1 MSTQAKTSCVVLFF
15 FFLSSCL
22 ALTCTTPTGPSMDH
36 ALGGLPTSWG
46 LLSNTTKLVVPE
58 FIDPPT
64 QHEKTEACA
73 EIGYTELAQRFWE
86 LLCRDF
92 QRSSAEGEAILKHS
106 WQWLYAKSN
115 EMILTSFEIVLG
127 LLIRVWSFVIYVMLY
142 AAWSFVT
149 QWTMHALLL
158 LCLGFLTKISIRALQ
173 FVFGDWF
180 VSQCA
185 ALLVA
190 AIKLPWTCL
199 KTVFF
204 KPRSGIEK
212 EMAVKGFKT
221 HDINMKP
228 PRDSQL
234 ILTWDDGSHAG
245 YATCVRLFDG
255 TNGLVTAAH
264 CRKPGGF
271 VVSTKTGNKIPI
283 GAFKPICADHKADF
297 ALFEGPME
305 WESLLGCKAVAITPM
320 YLIRRGSVSHYRYV
334 DGEWFQRNALLGES
348 VSHEH
353 YNKFAL
359 QVLSNTDKGDSGA
372 GYYVGKDLVG
382 IHLGASITENHNAM
396 MPVLPI
402 PGLTIPLYQLETTAP
417 AGKVYS
423 SKIYE
428 DALQSMHRTMDF
440 ISSLREK
447 GIEVWGDEDMID
459 DLEYDPESR
468 HPAVTKESTDGPLNG
483 RTQHR
488 LRNNRPGRTLP
499 RLRHPYTRYRYKLQ
513 HYAGSDCRG
522 GGGANRHGIHRED
535 GCQGG
540 TGQSQ
545 PTSAEKRAEQAEN
558 YRGYFASLY
567 HWEEQPSEVPGFTKA
582 GKLPKYYFAKQK
594 GEPEFGRELVR
605 KHPYLATK
613 TAGFGWPQFGAEAE
627 LTSLILQAGRWRSRA
642 AGTEIPS
649 SQARERVINRTVQ
662 AYQAVRTPCPIILST
677 GKLEWSTFRIGME
690 EAIRSLELDAGVGVP
705 YISLKRPTH
714 RGMIEDP
721 QMLPVITRLVFD
733 RLQKMLE
740 TRFEEMT
747 PVELVQNGLC
757 DPIRLFVKGEPHKK
771 AKLEEGRYRLIM
783 SVSLVDQ
790 LVARLLFQD
799 QNKREIELWRACP
812 SKPGF
817 GLSTDSQVQEFVE
830 VLARQVGV
838 SQEEV
843 ITNWESY
850 LVPTDCSGFDW
861 SVQDWMLQDEME
873 VRNRLTLN
881 NNDALRRLRSGWLKC
896 LSNSVLCLSD
906 GTLLSQDYPGIQ
918 KSGSYNTSS
927 SNSRIRVMCALH
939 TGASWCLAMGDDAL
953 ESVDGDLSKY
963 SELGLKVEVGKQLEF
978 CSHIFETPTRAIPV
992 NANKMLYKLIF
1003 GYNPGSG
1010 NVEVIINYLTACL
1023 SILNELRHD
1032 PELVELLYRDLFIP
1046 VEAQKNRGK

>member
-483 RTQHR
+483 ERSTACE
-488 LRNNRPGRTLP
+488 T
-499 RLRHPYTRYRYKLQ
+499 
-513 HYAGSDCRG
+513 
-522 GGGANRHGIHRED
+522 
-535 GCQGG
+535 
-540 TGQSQ
+540 TG
-545 PTSAEKRAEQAEN
+545 P
-558 YRGYFASLY
+558 
-567 HWEEQPSEVPGFTKA
+567 
-582 GKLPKYYFAKQK
+582 
-594 GEPEFGRELVR
+594 
-605 KHPYLATK
+605 
-613 TAGFGWPQFGAEAE
+613 
-627 LTSLILQAGRWRSRA
+627 A
-642 AGTEIPS
+642 AP
-649 SQARERVINRTVQ
+649 
-662 AYQAVRTPCPIILST
+662 
-677 GKLEWSTFRIGME
+677 
-690 EAIRSLELDAGVGVP
+690 
-705 YISLKRPTH
+705 
-714 RGMIEDP
+714 
-721 QMLPVITRLVFD
+721 
-733 RLQKMLE
+733 
-740 TRFEEMT
+740 
-747 PVELVQNGLC
+747 
-757 DPIRLFVKGEPHKK
+757 
-771 AKLEEGRYRLIM
+771 
-783 SVSLVDQ
+783 
-790 LVARLLFQD
+790 
-799 QNKREIELWRACP
+799 
-812 SKPGF
+812 
-817 GLSTDSQVQEFVE
+817 
-830 VLARQVGV
+830 
-838 SQEEV
+838 
-843 ITNWESY
+843 
-850 LVPTDCSGFDW
+850 
-861 SVQDWMLQDEME
+861 
-873 VRNRLTLN
+873 
-881 NNDALRRLRSGWLKC
+881 
-896 LSNSVLCLSD
+896 
-906 GTLLSQDYPGIQ
+906 SQDSATPTPAID
-918 KSGSYNTSS
+918 TSS
-927 SNSRIRVMCALH
+927 STMLEAIVAAVVARIDTASIEKMVAKEVQAKVNRPRRRSARNKQKTTAATSPPSTTGKNNPVKSPASQKPASSQNTTSQNRKGSPNSGGSSSGNTHTWRPKQRGSVGPSSAQKPNSRH
-939 TGASWCLAMGDDAL
+939 
-953 ESVDGDLSKY
+953 
-963 SELGLKVEVGKQLEF
+963 
-978 CSHIFETPTRAIPV
+978 
-992 NANKMLYKLIF
+992 
-1003 GYNPGSG
+1003 
-1010 NVEVIINYLTACL
+1010 
-1023 SILNELRHD
+1023 
-1032 PELVELLYRDLFIP
+1032 
-1046 VEAQKNRGK
+1046 